1 MTVTTPPRRS
11 EIEQDRD
18 LEQRVADLEA
28 LIEEARRRARRRRI
42 RNGTAFAV
50 AAAAGVAGLIGFHGG
65 GGGSAGTAALAG
77 GSGAT
82 GQVGRPVPSLAP
94 VPAGNGAEAF
104 AFDPR
109 RPNVVY
115 MAVAHAVG
123 GVYVYKT
130 TDGGQHW
137 LSTGARGTG
146 WVSDILSLTAD
157 PTHPGTL
164 YAGTDTAVYR
174 TVDSG
179 RTWQPFNQGLFPPNG
194 GRRVCYPGGAGRP
207 YCVREPIG
215 TPGTTSWNRDNGYV
229 LDVAVDPIH
238 SNVVYSAAGAIR
250 KSTDGGRIWK
260 TVFAPKQRGGFTR
273 ITIAPTR
280 PESIYTITH
289 DVHDGATTIYKSTDA
304 GRTWQAT
311 GGGSSLPPSCCG
323 DSMDALVVDPGN
335 PQALYAAVGQTV
347 LVTTDGGATWEPMAN
362 GLPGNAVTSLA
373 ADPRRPGTL
382 YASVDIPHSTKT
394 KAGYVEKPTGGI
406 YMTTDGGQNWS
417 EVFAGFGVDKVA
429 VDPARPSTIYAAG
442 WAGRDPTHAN
452 EFRLLRSTDGAH
464 TWTVAS

>member
-1 MTVTTPPRRS
+1 MER
-11 EIEQDRD
+11 DRD
-18 LEQRVADLEA
+18 LAQRVADLEA

-42 RNGTAFAV
+42 RNGTALTV
-50 AAAAGVAGLIGFHGG
+50 AAAAGVAGLIGFNGG
-65 GGGSAGTAALAG
+65 GGGGAGTAALAG
-77 GSGAT
+77 GSGAG
-82 GQVGRPVPSLAP
+82 GQAGKPAPSLAP
-94 VPAGNGAEAF
+94 IPAGNGAEAF

-137 LSTGARGTG
+137 RSTGAQGTG

-164 YAGTDTAVYR
+164 YAGTDTAVYK

-194 GRRVCYPGGAGRP
+194 GRRVCYPEGAGKR
-207 YCVREPIG
+207 YCVKQPYG
-215 TPGTTSWNRDNGYV
+215 TPGTPHFNRGNGWV

-250 KSTDGGRIWK
+250 KSTDGGRSWK

-289 DVHDGATTIYKSTDA
+289 AVGISGATTIYKSADA

-323 DSMDALVVDPGN
+323 DSFDALVVEPGN
-335 PQALYAAVGQTV
+335 PQTLYAAVGGTV
-347 LVTTDGGATWEPMAN
+347 LATTDGGASWEPMAN
-362 GLPGNAVTSLA
+362 GLPGNATALA
-373 ADPRRPGTL
+373 ADPRRPG
-382 YASVDIPHSTKT
+382 
-394 KAGYVEKPTGGI
+394 
-406 YMTTDGGQNWS
+406 
-417 EVFAGFGVDKVA
+417 
-429 VDPARPSTIYAAG
+429 PSTQALTSRTPPRRKPATSRSRPAA
-442 WAGRDPTHAN
+442 
-452 EFRLLRSTDGAH
+452 ST
-464 TWTVAS
+464 